1 MIAVAT
7 SFRDPLLCA
16 AARMRPPKI
25 ASSETRSLFF
35 SSVCSNRIAVQ
46 VDSRLHFLRRRH
58 LIPGGQHGEEE
69 KEGSGE
75 EDEASEEEVRVL
87 PLWNLRQPESVGDCF
102 APAGAH

>member
-1 MIAVAT
+1 
-7 SFRDPLLCA
+7 
-16 AARMRPPKI
+16 
-25 ASSETRSLFF
+25 
-35 SSVCSNRIAVQ
+35 VQ

-87 PLWNLRQPESVGDCF
+87 PLWNLRQLSVQSEI
-102 APAGAH
+102 ASHRPARTEE